1 VLSGSLNYPSYRF
14 HDRVAKYQFVEDISI
29 AAHWI
34 VKDKQAL
41 DDVLNDM
48 LRRVW
53 TTHLFRGA
61 EA

>member
-1 VLSGSLNYPSYRF
+1 
-14 HDRVAKYQFVEDISI
+14 VAKYQFVEDISI